1 MKEKKDNLVMSPVQF
16 NEDGHTYTLSGHS
29 LQGVTPI
36 IAWLFPETY
45 KGIPQN
51 VLDAAA
57 EYGSMVH
64 AKCELADSLG
74 IVDSDPVR
82 AYMELKEQKG
92 LTTLCNEYLVSDEH
106 RVASKID
113 VLTTD
118 YDIIDIKT
126 TSKVHIQHVTLQ
138 TSIYA
143 WLFER
148 QNDGKTAGQLY
159 CLWLP
164 KPQYGQ
170 PDIITLQRVPSSICE
185 QIVDLYFS
193 GAQPIQARAL
203 LAAVGFEV
211 SDEKKAGDVPD
222 ELESM
227 MDELITIS
235 YNVMRILLVGYVA
248 MEIIQCLSG
257 VMRGAGDTM
266 TPMWISMIT
275 TIVLRIPVAYGMAYF
290 TASAAWPN
298 GHPFSLSTSL
308 LISWTMGAV
317 ISFVAYRKGKWR
329 KKAHLSMGKDA

>member
-235 YNVMRILLVGYVA
+235 RTMKELQQRESEIKDLVMARMKVD
-248 MEIIQCLSG
+248 G
-257 VMRGAGDTM
+257 VDKLGNDLITFTRKAAYERM
-266 TPMWISMIT
+266 TVDSTALKKDMPEVFEKYTKVTKVKESISYK
-275 TIVLRIPVAYGMAYF
+275 VL
-290 TASAAWPN
+290 
-298 GHPFSLSTSL
+298 
-308 LISWTMGAV
+308 
-317 ISFVAYRKGKWR
+317 
-329 KKAHLSMGKDA
+329 

>member
-126 TSKVHIQHVTLQ
+126 TSKVHIPHVTLQ

-235 YNVMRILLVGYVA
+235 RTMKELQQRESEIKDLVMARMKVD
-248 MEIIQCLSG
+248 G
-257 VMRGAGDTM
+257 VDKLGNDLITFTRKAAYERMMVDSTALKKDMPEVFEKYTKV
-266 TPMWISMIT
+266 TKVKESISYK
-275 TIVLRIPVAYGMAYF
+275 VL
-290 TASAAWPN
+290 
-298 GHPFSLSTSL
+298 
-308 LISWTMGAV
+308 
-317 ISFVAYRKGKWR
+317 
-329 KKAHLSMGKDA
+329 

>member
-185 QIVDLYFS
+185 QIVDFYFS

-235 YNVMRILLVGYVA
+235 RTMKELQQRESEIKDLVMARMKVD
-248 MEIIQCLSG
+248 G
-257 VMRGAGDTM
+257 VDKLGNDLITFTRKAAYERM
-266 TPMWISMIT
+266 TVDSTALKKDMPEVFEKYTKVTKVKESISYK
-275 TIVLRIPVAYGMAYF
+275 VL
-290 TASAAWPN
+290 
-298 GHPFSLSTSL
+298 
-308 LISWTMGAV
+308 
-317 ISFVAYRKGKWR
+317 
-329 KKAHLSMGKDA
+329 